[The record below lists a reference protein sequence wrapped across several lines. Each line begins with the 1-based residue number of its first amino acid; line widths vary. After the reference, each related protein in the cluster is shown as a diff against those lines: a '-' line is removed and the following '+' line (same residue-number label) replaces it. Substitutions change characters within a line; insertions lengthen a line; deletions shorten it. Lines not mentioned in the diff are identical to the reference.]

1 MVTPYD
7 KKTVDT
13 PCVGCGQCVQV
24 CPVGA
29 LTIHDD
35 TDRIYKELINGKIL
49 VAQVA
54 PSVRVTIAEAL
65 GEDPGTIS
73 PGRLVTAMKSL
84 DSIRYLT
91 LTSLLTLPLWK
102 KVTNC

>member
-1 MVTPYD
+1 MKRLWLSPYD

-49 VAQVA
+49 VA
-54 PSVRVTIAEAL
+54 
-65 GEDPGTIS
+65 
-73 PGRLVTAMKSL
+73 
-84 DSIRYLT
+84 
-91 LTSLLTLPLWK
+91 
-102 KVTNC
+102 